1 MLVCS
6 QPVCAIVVRVPRDYI
21 ERFSSFMQVLLI
33 LYPFL
38 WWQLFSML
46 LRQRK
51 KRLGGA
57 SPGALKKR
65 Q

>member
-1 MLVCS
+1 
-6 QPVCAIVVRVPRDYI
+6 
-21 ERFSSFMQVLLI
+21 MQVLLI